1 MNLFSYVG
9 TWTDTNIVQSM
20 KQHLLGFYWL
30 KWGKITFF
38 TSGRTQTDILVK
50 RSNLC
55 LLHIDWSPETM
66 IFDPF

>member
-30 KWGKITFF
+30 KWGKIIFF
-38 TSGRTQTDILVK
+38 TSGRTQTDILVQ

-55 LLHIDWSPETM
+55 LLHIDWPRETM
-66 IFDPF
+66 IFDPL